1 MAHERVRRASVHAS
15 FTKIDE
21 KAILIYLLVFE
32 RKELQ
37 LEADQER
44 RAWMQA
50 EDREQSEG
58 W

>member
-1 MAHERVRRASVHAS
+1 MAHEQVRRASVHAS

-37 LEADQER
+37 LEANQER

-58 W
+58 